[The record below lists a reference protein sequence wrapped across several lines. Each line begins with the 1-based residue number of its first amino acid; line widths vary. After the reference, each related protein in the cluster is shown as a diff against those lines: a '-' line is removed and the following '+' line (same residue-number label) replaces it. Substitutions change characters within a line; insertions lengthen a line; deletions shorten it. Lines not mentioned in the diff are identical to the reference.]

1 MNKPSLNLE
10 QSEKKKLNEKHSY
23 YMAWSMRHHHFCII
37 THHSSNPNTFYII
50 TYRQLNNLQRHSFVH
65 SFKTHVKK
73 KVFPWMMCAFV
84 CETTNIPFL
93 CFMLLFCLNQM
104 FTEKLFFF
112 IFMIRRIYIRK
123 YLRPRPKLCELL
135 GKAV

>member
-73 KVFPWMMCAFV
+73 KVFPLMMCVFV

-93 CFMLLFCLNQM
+93 CCCFVSIRCLPKNCFSLFLWSEE
-104 FTEKLFFF
+104 FTSGSTWGQDLS
-112 IFMIRRIYIRK
+112 YVN
-123 YLRPRPKLCELL
+123 Y
-135 GKAV
+135 